1 LQRALAKPHIR
12 VLGID
17 DGAFGRNQKTAPLVG
32 VVVSTPSYVEAI
44 VRSHVTVDGTDATER
59 IIALVERS
67 GHQEGLRAI
76 LLDGIAVGGF
86 NVVDLDALF
95 ERLRIPV
102 VSVTPRA
109 PDFAR
114 IRAALLTYFPSD
126 FVRRWSIVR
135 AHRLYRVPIG
145 DGALR
150 ATGVGCSRRDVSRLV
165 ARTTI
170 LGHWPEPLRL
180 AHLVAR
186 AGFPRRR
193 LGVNP

>member
-1 LQRALAKPHIR
+1 LQRALAKPHVR

-17 DGAFGRNQKTAPLVG
+17 DGPFGRGQRTAPLVG
-32 VVVSTPSYVEAI
+32 VVVSTPLYIEAI
-44 VRSHVTVDGTDATER
+44 VRSRVTVDGTDATER
-59 IIALVERS
+59 IIALVENS
-67 GHQEGLRAI
+67 GHREGLRAL

-86 NVVDLDALF
+86 NVVDLDAIYD
-95 ERLRIPV
+95 RLRIPV

-109 PDFAR
+109 PNFAR
-114 IRAALLTYFPSD
+114 IRAALREYFPAD
-126 FVRRWSIVR
+126 FARRWGLVR
-135 AHRLYRVPIG
+135 AHRLFRVPIG

-150 ATGVGCSRRDVSRLV
+150 ATAIGCTQREASALV

-186 AGFPRRR
+186 SGARRRR
-193 LGVNP
+193 LRVNP